1 MCDFQGQPYIGLLIN
16 SVITQELRRD
26 AQLQCGLQNSCGD
39 ECSFIGN
46 HQDRLLQ
53 EAAEAREAAAQD

>member
-1 MCDFQGQPYIGLLIN
+1 L
-16 SVITQELRRD
+16 VITQELRRD

-46 HQDRLLQ
+46 HQDRSLQ
-53 EAAEAREAAAQD
+53 EVAEAREASARG

>member
-1 MCDFQGQPYIGLLIN
+1 MCDSQGQPYIGLLTN
-16 SVITQELRRD
+16 LVITQELRRD

-46 HQDRLLQ
+46 HQDRSLQ
-53 EAAEAREAAAQD
+53 EVAEAREASARG